1 MFQHLKKVLVN
12 SMASFAGRSFTKC
25 KNAWREHP
33 RRTALFWT
41 FLVIGIFA
49 RTYMFGDVPGD
60 INQDEA
66 FAGYNAF
73 TLLQHGKDSYGYPM
87 PVYLTAWGSGMN
99 ALESYLMIPFVALFG
114 LKVWAIRLP
123 MLLVG
128 IFSLVAVYKLVLRFS
143 NEKFA
148 LAALLMVA
156 ISPWH
161 IMISRWAL
169 ESNLAPG
176 FVLFGIFFFVK
187 GLQNQKFLMASAAFF
202 GLSLYAYATIWAVV
216 PIIILGS
223 VLYAIWTRALKMD
236 RYLWIS
242 LGILSAL
249 AIPLMLFL
257 MVNKDIISEIRL
269 PFYSIPKLVYFRDS
283 EISFSQIPQNLAN
296 LWSILTNQSDG
307 LPWNAIRDYGIF
319 YPVTLVF
326 CFIGLI
332 PTVWNTV
339 QDIRKRSLGLDF
351 FVLLWTLAGFIIGA
365 LINVNINRVNLLFLP
380 LLILAAWGI
389 LFTFNYIH
397 PKTIVIPLFAYL
409 LYFATFEK
417 EYFTTYRDSIGNHFC
432 EGIEDAMSF
441 ASSKLKAGESMVVDP
456 NTSYPRILF
465 FGKVDLY
472 DYLGTVKYTN
482 FPSAFLYV
490 HSFDKYVFTNNL
502 NHINKNAVYL
512 LENSEERMNR
522 LQGYGFQVR
531 NFGKYLVGYA
541 D

>member
-1 MFQHLKKVLVN
+1 MKDVLKERA
-12 SMASFAGRSFTKC
+12 MALLSGWKQVW
-25 KNAWREHP
+25 KEHP
-33 RRTALFWT
+33 RRTALFWM
-41 FLVIGIFA
+41 FLAIGIFA
-49 RTYMFGDVPGD
+49 RAYMFGDVPGD

-73 TLLQHGKDSYGYPM
+73 TLLHHGKDSYGYPM

-128 IFSLVAVYKLVLRFS
+128 IFSLVAVYKLVLHFS
-143 NEKFA
+143 NEKLA

-319 YPVTLVF
+319 YPVTLAF

-332 PTVWNTV
+332 PTVWNTI

-380 LLILAAWGI
+380 LLILAARGI
-389 LFTFNYIH
+389 LMTFSYIH
-397 PKTIVIPLFAYL
+397 PKTLWIPLFAYL

>member
-25 KNAWREHP
+25 RNAWREHP

-128 IFSLVAVYKLVLRFS
+128 IFSLVAIYKLVLRFA
-143 NEKFA
+143 NEKLA
-148 LAALLMVA
+148 LAALLLVA

-161 IMISRWAL
+161 IMLSRWAL

-187 GLQNQKFLMASAAFF
+187 AMESQKYLMISALFF

-216 PIIILGS
+216 PLIIAACVG
-223 VLYAIWTRALKMD
+223 YAIWVRGLKLN
-236 RYLWIS
+236 RHLWIS
-242 LGILSAL
+242 LGILTAL
-249 AIPLMLFL
+249 ALPLLLFL
-257 MVNKDIISEIRL
+257 VVNKGIISEIRL
-269 PFYSIPKLVYFRDS
+269 PFFSIPKLVYFRDS
-283 EISFSQIPQNLAN
+283 EISFEKIPENLAN
-296 LWSILTNQSDG
+296 LWNILSNQSDG

-319 YPVTLVF
+319 YPVTLAF
-326 CFIGLI
+326 CFVGLI
-332 PTVWNTV
+332 PAIWNCV
-339 QDIRKRSLGLDF
+339 QDIRHRRLGLAF
-351 FVLLWTLAGFIIGA
+351 FVLVWALAGFIIGA

-531 NFGKYLVGYA
+531 NFGKYLVGYT